1 MRLLVV
7 TDIHGNLPALE
18 AILASRAAQRCDRV
32 LSLGDHTG
40 FGPQPREVHQRL
52 TGLDAVMLLG
62 NHEDRLNHAAE
73 AQFAT
78 PNWALLQ
85 WTRRQ
90 MAGLDTRL
98 PTDLRLG
105 SLLFTHAAPGD
116 PYRSLNER
124 TIPEVLDALPEGVTA
139 LVSGH
144 IHTPWRLEHG
154 RRLAVNPGAAGMA
167 EDGRGGLARFAVV
180 DTEAGRPD
188 IECHAVVYDAG
199 RTLRAYIETGAC
211 DAAPEICRAAML
223 TMRTGEPE
231 AVLKLMILSRRLSAD
246 KIIDQ
251 NVLSAADAA
260 YPWPEK
266 IGSREWWQA
275 QKEALC

>member
-18 AILASRAAQRCDRV
+18 AILASRAAQRCDGV

-40 FGPQPREVHQRL
+40 FGPQPREVHDRL
-52 TGLDAVMLLG
+52 TGLGAAMLLG

-73 AQFAT
+73 EQFST

-85 WTRRQ
+85 WTREQ
-90 MAGLDTRL
+90 MAGTDTLL
-98 PTDLRLG
+98 PTDRRIG

-124 TIPEVLDALPEGVTA
+124 TIPDVLDALPDGVTA
-139 LVSGH
+139 LISGH
-144 IHTPWRLEHG
+144 IHAPWRVEHH

-180 DTEAGRPD
+180 DTGSDRPD
-188 IECHAVVYDAG
+188 IECHAVVYDVDQ
-199 RTLRAYIETGAC
+199 TLRAYIRKGAC

-246 KIIDQ
+246 RRIDLD
-251 NVLSAADAA
+251 VLNAADAA
-260 YPWPEK
+260 YPWPER
-266 IGSREWWQA
+266 ISSRDWWQA
-275 QKEALC
+275 RKEALC